1 MRGSSSVGVR
11 SENVF
16 ALLAMSAMLGFVAQ
30 ACGSSNNAGPG
41 RDGGADASG
50 SGGRSGGTGSMAGG
64 GTSGTG
70 GGGVGA
76 GTGGRAAGG
85 ATGTTECN
93 DGIDNDSDGKVD
105 LGDTECVSPLDD
117 DESSFAT
124 GISGDNM
131 DACKQDCFFDGNS
144 GMGNDGCEW
153 NLACDPKNPG
163 GNSCPYNPTQQN
175 CPAAQSDRCLMK
187 CFPLTPS
194 GCDCFGCCT
203 VPGTDRSVRLSGTC
217 TAEDFDDPAACQ
229 PCTQSPSCQNDCK
242 PCELCLG
249 KTTLPP
255 ECGAGGASGAGGAGG
270 ASGTGGAGGG
280 WGGIDCGVYTPCG
293 TDASACNGISNTLCV
308 SGCCVP
314 FIP

>member
-30 ACGSSNNAGPG
+30 ACGSSNNTGPG

-50 SGGRSGGTGSMAGG
+50 SGGRSGGTGNTAGG
-64 GTSGTG
+64 GTG
-70 GGGVGA
+70 GGGVAA
-76 GTGGRAAGG
+76 GTGGSAAGG

-93 DGIDNDSDGKVD
+93 DGIDNDGDGKID
-105 LGDTECVSPLDD
+105 LADTECVSPLDD

-175 CPAAQSDRCLMK
+175 CPATQSNKCQMK

-229 PCTQSPSCQNDCK
+229 PCTQSASCQNDCK

-255 ECGAGGASGAGGAGG
+255 ECGQGGAGGAGG
-270 ASGTGGAGGG
+270 ASGGGGAGGG

-293 TDASACNGISNTLCV
+293 TDAAACNGISNTLCV